1 MPGRTTRGK
10 VVAAHPLRF
19 ASGWRLVPSASV
31 DIGPDAAHAPQPSI
45 VVDVV
50 RPADL
55 VALTFAG
62 YDLEL
67 VGGSKP
73 HLRPIAGVEGKL
85 VVVLAYQHL
94 GERALYEGLAP
105 VPNESSPDGKPHDPA
120 TEVPPPAIDGE
131 NAVHVPPIQAL
142 PSRDSRIVLAVA
154 ETETITF
161 STAGLLEALERLPMV
176 VHPLAKPRAGITRRP
191 STGLDFHLP
200 GGLIA
205 TAGSTGVVITKAPR
219 GVDLPDPSTAAGMAR
234 IARDV
239 RMVRSI
245 LASEV
250 AVGLRL
256 DQLEDPPRFVDS
268 GLIVPDP
275 ASGSGPVRSTAVT
288 RRRWRRR
295 STRRSAW

>member
-1 MPGRTTRGK
+1 M
-10 VVAAHPLRF
+10 
-19 ASGWRLVPSASV
+19 
-31 DIGPDAAHAPQPSI
+31 
-45 VVDVV
+45 
-50 RPADL
+50 
-55 VALTFAG
+55 
-62 YDLEL
+62 
-67 VGGSKP
+67 
-73 HLRPIAGVEGKL
+73 
-85 VVVLAYQHL
+85 
-94 GERALYEGLAP
+94 
-105 VPNESSPDGKPHDPA
+105 
-120 TEVPPPAIDGE
+120 
-131 NAVHVPPIQAL
+131 PPIQAL

-219 GVDLPDPSTAAGMAR
+219 GVDLPDPSTPAGMAR

-268 GLIVPDP
+268 GLVVPDP
-275 ASGSGPVRSTAVT
+275 RVRIRTRPQYSRDAAPLETAIDAPFRLVISPSDRGGWTHAKEPVGAEGAEHRVELWHSRLGRSPQARGA
-288 RRRWRRR
+288 RRRRRR
-295 STRRSAW
+295 RARAPPARRSSRVGPRP